1 MERTSADSGT
11 SPANR
16 NWNQRR
22 AAVTDGELKT
32 TPSRR
37 KEKDAFETLRLLFLP
52 LSFSLSLSLSLLLS
66 RDRSFR
72 CSCCDKMSALR
83 GARSSACLHSIE
95 REGTES
101 ERRKEASF
109 FGLFSLKVSDGEKPS
124 RRSLFFDDDDGDEE
138 EQKES
143 HGPPRRPQR
152 RARPCRRSFQRR
164 C

>member
-1 MERTSADSGT
+1 M
-11 SPANR
+11 
-16 NWNQRR
+16 
-22 AAVTDGELKT
+22 
-32 TPSRR
+32 
-37 KEKDAFETLRLLFLP
+37 
-52 LSFSLSLSLSLLLS
+52 LLL
-66 RDRSFR
+66 RQDERVER
-72 CSCCDKMSALR
+72 REVECVSALDRAR
-83 GARSSACLHSIE
+83 G
-95 REGTES
+95 
-101 ERRKEASF
+101 KEASF